1 MKFNTDDLRI
11 TGMAEVLPPEDLLQE
26 LPLSDEASTLV
37 FNVRNQVS
45 DIVAGRDKRL
55 LVIAGPCSIHDPVAA
70 LEYATR
76 LQAQAAQYS
85 EQLCV
90 LMRVYFEKPRTTVG
104 WKGLINDPHLDNSF
118 DINQGLRTA
127 RAVLRDI
134 TELGIGAGT
143 EYLDP
148 ITPQYIGDIVAW
160 GAIGARTTES
170 QIHRQL
176 ASGLSCPIGFKNSTY
191 GDVQVAADAVKSA
204 QHPHIFLSVMKSGKS
219 AIFST
224 SGNEDC
230 HVILRGGKTP
240 NFDAASVQQ
249 AGKLL
254 ADGNLNDRLMVD
266 MSHANSA
273 KDHMRQLDVCKNLSE
288 QIATGEERVMGVMIE
303 SHLVAGKQSL
313 GADLTYG
320 QSITDACIGWDDT
333 VNCLDQLAE
342 AVIKRSS

>member
-85 EQLCV
+85 DQLCV

-127 RAVLRDI
+127 RSVLRDI

-224 SGNEDC
+224 LGNEDC

-249 AGKLL
+249 AAKLL

-266 MSHANSA
+266 MS
-273 KDHMRQLDVCKNLSE
+273 LSL
-288 QIATGEERVMGVMIE
+288 IHI
-303 SHLVAGKQSL
+303 
-313 GADLTYG
+313 
-320 QSITDACIGWDDT
+320 
-333 VNCLDQLAE
+333 
-342 AVIKRSS
+342 